1 MVTIRPTKAFCL
13 KVLQLEHTGTR
24 DRQGCHKRQIFHPS
38 WGSRYFAAVASE
50 VMTNTLGFLEFYKS
64 ARWKEAGLAACDLDT
79 PYILV
84 TQGRQILA
92 DADCPDFAALQ
103 LRQAVWRSVPL
114 AIVGFFLACRPFL
127 EVPACQV
134 VQSISMI
141 ANCFGVMEDNNLW
154 IQKVLQDFKKEEL
167 DFIEGETQRFGYKMG
182 LHGNDAFIEHFREVQ
197 GVVWNSCRCQDS
209 EFKVQ
214 NRTFSEGTLFPFA
227 LGPVE
232 ELGDLGGGGWGL
244 EKVKKETTQGSM

>member
-1 MVTIRPTKAFCL
+1 M
-13 KVLQLEHTGTR
+13 
-24 DRQGCHKRQIFHPS
+24 
-38 WGSRYFAAVASE
+38 ASE

-103 LRQAVWRSVPL
+103 MRQAVWRSVPL

-141 ANCFGVMEDNNLW
+141 ANNMGGVTEDNNLW
-154 IQKVLQDFKKEEL
+154 LQKVKQDFKKEEL
-167 DFIEGETQRFGYKMG
+167 LRLSFILFEGEEYNKYKTTGMFAYRMG
-182 LHGNDAFIEHFREVQ
+182 WHGNTAFIQKFQEVQ
-197 GVVWNSCRCQDS
+197 GVVWKSCRCQDS

-214 NRTFSEGTLFPFA
+214 NRTFSEAWLYPFA

-232 ELGDLGGGGWGL
+232 ELGDLAGGGWGL

>member
-24 DRQGCHKRQIFHPS
+24 DTQGCHKRQIVHPS
-38 WGSRYFAAVASE
+38 WGSRRFAAVASE

-103 LRQAVWRSVPL
+103 MRQAVWRSVPL
-114 AIVGFFLACRPFL
+114 AIVGFFLACRPFCGGPG
-127 EVPACQV
+127 VPGRAIALNDCQQYGWRDGRQQLV
-134 VQSISMI
+134 ASESK
-141 ANCFGVMEDNNLW
+141 A
-154 IQKVLQDFKKEEL
+154 
-167 DFIEGETQRFGYKMG
+167 RFQERGAASAVSYS
-182 LHGNDAFIEHFREVQ
+182 V
-197 GVVWNSCRCQDS
+197 
-209 EFKVQ
+209 
-214 NRTFSEGTLFPFA
+214 
-227 LGPVE
+227 
-232 ELGDLGGGGWGL
+232 
-244 EKVKKETTQGSM
+244 